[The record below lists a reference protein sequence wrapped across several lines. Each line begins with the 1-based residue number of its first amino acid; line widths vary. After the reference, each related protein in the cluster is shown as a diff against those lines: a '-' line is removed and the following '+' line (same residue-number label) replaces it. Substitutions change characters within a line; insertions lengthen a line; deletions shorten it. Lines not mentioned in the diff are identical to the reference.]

1 MANQYNPSI
10 PLEFQPL
17 IDTLV
22 YQALKGGSNVSQLD
36 LLAFQEWLE
45 GDGYE
50 WFLSGWE
57 DELVAINLNE
67 LARFKFS
74 DTALED
80 YFDVK
85 DPIEIDSYLRVR
97 HAREQIDYELECGGD
112 EYISTIHQ
120 LPVTDSLGKT
130 AILGYTAESR
140 GQAGVEIFYHGAFK
154 TDQGFFVHLSR
165 KNLVISDGCTHISD
179 STILGLWERE

>member
-67 LARFKFS
+67 LARSTFS

-80 YFDVK
+80 YFDVN
-85 DPIEIDSYLRVR
+85 DTIEIPEFLRPDY
-97 HAREQIDYELECGGD
+97 ARDRIDYEFEFCGD
-112 EYISTIHQ
+112 KYISKIHP
-120 LPVTDSLGKT
+120 LPVSDSAGKT
-130 AILGYTAESR
+130 AFLGYTAHFR
-140 GQAGVEIFYHGAFK
+140 GQLGVEIFYHGTFK
-154 TDQGFFVHLSR
+154 TDQDFFVHLSLQ
-165 KNLVISDGCTHISD
+165 KFVFPGESEGISD
-179 STILGLWERE
+179 SALLELWQK